1 MADNFGNGTSRTLNP
16 KQSQMLQVVWQQGKP
31 PLDSEFNLMQQLDN
45 DWRQQLVLRGA
56 PSGFLGNET
65 NATEDFVTNPAWS
78 NFFRF
83 GRQRSGESKSIQWAV
98 VNGWLIPVTGTQTG
112 TPPGSPNNAD
122 TWNKI
127 TLDPPPANSGDFRID
142 FVFLE
147 VWQAKVAAGPSTT
160 NKPSASAIYRHGNV
174 EGGASYLPDDLQD
187 PAIGFDTT
195 QRVQLQYRIR
205 VVKGLIGLGTYPD
218 GFDPTA
224 VKAQGAAGSVT
235 SFPFANM
242 RQELGDPGLW
252 RAGDGGTNSLGTVD
266 GYSYAIPLAAVFRRN
281 GVVWTGDPAPNLNG
295 GFNRNPTAVD
305 RTGTRVFTTTPTLGA
320 LLSSSATSLTLAS
333 ATGLPLPTA
342 PASEVLVQIG
352 DELITYTS
360 ISGTTM
366 SGLTRGKQGTVA
378 EAHPLGTEI
387 KVISGRPDGLFSD
400 QIAATDILD
409 IRHLVNPNGFDYETL
424 LRGNLDK
431 LLRGQ
436 LRSNW
441 KRSGG
446 GPQGTFVSYQDK
458 ISASPA
464 AISSAVTKVDAP
476 DGIRLAFSDAAMT
489 QKVEVIVK
497 PRPNTVTSPTTEPVG
512 STWSLAINAVTDSQK
527 TANQF
532 SAEAAPA
539 DGTGDTIVIPIAQF
553 KTSLPGSDADQVR
566 FLNDSIS
573 GAVTVYVDGRA
584 TPVNPS
590 EYTVTPTNPGP
601 SDDLRIKFKGTA
613 GSFPTPNQLKITVH
627 VLYGAGR
634 GLARRPDSIHS
645 ICLYNPSTDLLVQP
659 TYNPSNNF
667 PLRSAWALQWSKYR
681 SAVYKN
687 LLPVTAEAYADL
699 GSKTVI
705 LTPLRRIEFPVTR
718 TMDGAGINGGG
729 QGLMPSN
736 DESNAPKW
744 GQTDPLNLFS
754 GHTVADAALK
764 DLYVTLPRHLVPGWG
779 AIYAPT
785 LPVPSASGVF
795 HNGINFGLMA
805 KKGLNTSLTDVDHN
819 RNYISYTGTAPLSYA
834 SFSTGNFSG
843 GSTVPATYN
852 QTFSF
857 SGVTHAGSRFFTDAR
872 GLGRQGIEL
881 PPFYGVARLFAVY
894 ESADYKANGSAYNAS
909 TREPTGAGAK
919 NLLKQNFD
927 GPTLFVEIDADGDS
941 TYILNAD
948 ALDLSKSPTPISNFT
963 SKHYVIEAS
972 IFGFDRGSYDLT
984 KPFRLLLSRT
994 RPNGVATTPGGNPS
1008 RSANLNFE
1016 LAGPVGILP
1025 GPLTAADT
1033 ALVSYSRTPYQGDA
1047 WGSQSNYL
1055 DIGFTPGP
1063 LQSLSAYQVSS
1074 SVLDESALTRPNQKS
1089 LEVLASIGFVTTLGT
1104 GRLSGDLPSS
1114 PLDFRNVGFEDPT
1127 AYPPTSGVQA
1137 RPKVFVNALLSSE
1150 GEVNGEYLGATE
1162 RLPMGAL
1169 RRDKDFRGGRFEVSG
1184 NGSHALTYVRTEG
1197 VGTFSASLSKT
1208 RKIEQK
1214 ELNLLPSSVASGQ
1227 PGEVLVHV
1235 DGESGN
1241 YSTLTNFRTL
1251 RGGSA
1256 FSGGGSH
1263 PGGELHS
1270 SVQEVVGPQVYAS
1283 SDYSKSNVLVGRAYL
1298 VRNQVTNTGSTE
1310 VSAGDELMMLI
1321 VTSSYRMGN
1330 VPSNAFTAIS
1340 TNGTG
1345 EGISAADLYRIEG
1358 RPLLSNHIKYDL
1370 DPTSITLSNKTIL
1383 GVYLWPRASL
1393 QLRISLLSLG
1403 VKGRRPHVPSSGTC
1417 FQIPSSRQ
1425 FRGRLWRNKSS
1436 L

>member
-1 MADNFGNGTSRTLNP
+1 MADNFGNGVSRTLTP
-16 KQSQMLQVVWQQGKP
+16 KQTQFLQTVFQEGKP
-31 PLDSEFNLMQQLDN
+31 PLDAEFNLIQQLEN
-45 DWRQQLVLRGA
+45 DWRQQLVLRGT

-65 NATEDFVTNPAWS
+65 NATEDFVTNPNWS

-83 GRQRSGESKSIQWAV
+83 GRQRSGESKAIPWAV
-98 VNGWLIPVTGTQTG
+98 VNGWLIPVTGTLTG

-122 TWNKI
+122 TWNKV
-127 TLDPPPANSGDFRID
+127 TLDPPPSNSGDFRID

-147 VWQAKVAAGPSTT
+147 VWQAKIAPGPSSV
-160 NKPSASAIYRHGNV
+160 NKPSASAIYRYGNV
-174 EGGASYLPDDLQD
+174 EGGAAFLPDDLQD
-187 PAIGFDTT
+187 PAIGFETT
-195 QRVQLQYRIR
+195 QRVQLQYRLR
-205 VVKGLIGLGTYPD
+205 VVKGLIGLSTYPD

-224 VKAQGAAGSVT
+224 VKAQGAASTVT

-252 RAGDGGTNSLGTVD
+252 RAGDGSTNALGTVD
-266 GYSYAIPLAAVFRRN
+266 GYTYAIPLGAVFRRN
-281 GVVWTGDPAPNLNG
+281 GVVWTGDPSPNLNG

-305 RTGTRVFTTTPTLGA
+305 RTGTRVFGATPTLGA
-320 LLSSSATSLTLAS
+320 LLSSSATTLTLTS

-342 PASEVLVQIG
+342 PASEVLIQIG

-378 EAHPLGTEI
+378 EAHAQGAE
-387 KVISGRPDGLFSD
+387 VIVLSGRPDGLFSD
-400 QIAATDILD
+400 QIATTDILD
-409 IRHLVNPNGFDYETL
+409 LRHFVNPNGFDYETL
-424 LRGNLDK
+424 LKSNLDK

-436 LRSNW
+436 LHSNW

-464 AISSAVTKVDAP
+464 AVSSAVTKVDSP

-497 PRPNTVTSPTTEPVG
+497 PRPNTVTSPTQEPVG
-512 STWSLAINAVTDSQK
+512 STWSLAINAVTNSQK
-527 TANQF
+527 AANQF
-532 SAEAAPA
+532 SAETAPA
-539 DGTGDTIVIPIAQF
+539 DGTGDTIIVSIAQF
-553 KTSLPGSDADQVR
+553 KTSLPGSDGDQVR

-573 GAVTVYVDGRA
+573 GAVTIYLDGRA
-584 TPVNPS
+584 TPINPS

-601 SDDLRIKFKGTA
+601 NDDLQIKFKGTA
-613 GSFPTPNQLKITVH
+613 GSFPTPNQLRVTLH

-645 ICLYNPSTDLLVQP
+645 ISLFNPSADLLVQP

-667 PLRSAWALQWSKYR
+667 PLRASWAPLWSKYR
-681 SAVYKN
+681 STVYKN

-705 LTPLRRIEFPVTR
+705 LTPFRRIEFPVTR
-718 TMDGAGINGGG
+718 TMDGTGLNGGS

-736 DESNAPKW
+736 DETNAAKW

-754 GHTVADAALK
+754 GHTVADDALK
-764 DLYVTLPRHLVPGWG
+764 DIYIEIPRHLVPGWG
-779 AIYAPT
+779 AIHAPI
-785 LPVPSASGVF
+785 LPLPSQSGVF
-795 HNGINFGLMA
+795 HNGINFTLMA
-805 KKGLNTSLTDVDHN
+805 KKGINTNLTDVDHN

-843 GSTVPATYN
+843 GSTVPAIYN

-857 SGVTHAGSRFFTDAR
+857 SGVTHAGSRFFTDSR

-909 TREPTGAGAK
+909 TREPTGSGAK

-927 GPTLFVEIDADGDS
+927 GPTIFVEIDADGDS
-941 TYILNAD
+941 TFILNAD
-948 ALDLSKSPTPISNFT
+948 ALDLSKSPTPINSFT

-994 RPNGVATTPGGNPS
+994 RPSGVATTTGGIGN
-1008 RSANLNFE
+1008 RSSNINVE
-1016 LAGPVGILP
+1016 IAGPVGILP
-1025 GPLTAADT
+1025 GPMTASDT

-1063 LQSLSAYQVSS
+1063 LQSLTAYQLVS
-1074 SVLDESALTRPNQKS
+1074 SVLDESSLTRPNQKA
-1089 LEVLASIGFVTTLGT
+1089 LEVLSSVGFVTTLGT
-1104 GRLSGDLPSS
+1104 GRLSGDLSS
-1114 PLDFRNVGFEDPT
+1114 DPLDFRNVGFEDPT
-1127 AYPPTSGVQA
+1127 AYPPSSGVQA

-1150 GEVNGEYLGATE
+1150 GEVNGEYLGCTE

-1169 RRDKDFRGGRFEVSG
+1169 RRDKDFRGGRFEVTG
-1184 NGSHALTYVRTEG
+1184 NGTHALSYVQTQG
-1197 VGTFSASLSKT
+1197 VGTFSASLAKT
-1208 RKIEQK
+1208 KRIEQK

-1227 PGEVLVHV
+1227 PGEILVQV
-1235 DGESGN
+1235 DGEAGN
-1241 YSTLTNFRTL
+1241 YATLTNFRTL

-1263 PGGELHS
+1263 PGGEVYSTLH
-1270 SVQEVVGPQVYAS
+1270 EVVGPQTYAA

-1321 VTSSYRMGN
+1321 VTSSYRMSD
-1330 VPSNAFTAIS
+1330 VPMNAFTGIS

-1345 EGISAADLYRIEG
+1345 EGISASDLYRIEG
-1358 RPLLSNHIKYDL
+1358 RPLMANHVRYDV
-1370 DPTSITLSNKTIL
+1370 DPTTIAISNKTNL
-1383 GVYLWPRASL
+1383 GTYLWPKGSS
-1393 QLRISLLSLG
+1393 QLRTCPWSFG
-1403 VKGRRPHVPSSGTC
+1403 VRGQRSPVRSFGTF

-1425 FRGRLWRNKSS
+1425 FKEQSWSPR
-1436 L
+1436 